1 MQHKS
6 DLLIKLPFQMLIG
19 NMRRDN
25 KFAAT

>member
-19 NMRRDN
+19 YMRHDN
-25 KFAAT
+25 KFATT

>member
-6 DLLIKLPFQMLIG
+6 DLLIKVPFQMLISD
-19 NMRRDN
+19 MRHDD